1 MSIVI
6 ITIRDTDT
14 GVDIQRSDVSDLG
27 EVNTP
32 AVILGAAMHQNAL
45 QYLQRHP
52 AYGRDATD
60 NVPRVH

>member
-6 ITIRDTDT
+6 ITIRDTEN

-52 AYGRDATD
+52 GYGQQA
-60 NVPRVH
+60 PEGAPLH